1 MTASTPTAA
10 DIIARRLYE
19 AGCRLA
25 FGVPGGEV
33 LSMVDALTRAGI
45 RFVLTKHE
53 NGAGF
58 MAEGVYS
65 STGAPGILVAT
76 LGPGVANAATVV
88 ANAEQDR
95 VPLIVLTGCVD
106 DADLPS
112 YPHQIFDHAQ
122 LLEPITKAS
131 FRLSDGTADVL
142 ADKALAV
149 ALGGRPG
156 PVHIDLPV
164 SAARAVFSKAE
175 CRHYSPPAAVVPAPG
190 AALDQARRW
199 LSESHRPL
207 MIAGMDVLHHTASE
221 SVVRFAE
228 RFGIPLI
235 TTYKAKG
242 VLPEDHALS
251 LGGAGLS
258 PAADRH
264 LLPLVEAADLI
275 LLAGYDPIEMRTG
288 WRNVWDPTSK
298 RIIEFSAV
306 PNDHYMHQATLNFV
320 CHVGTGL
327 DSLADGVSPG
337 ATWSGGEPAAA
348 KQALQAVYRLNEAW
362 GPAAVVSTVR
372 GVLARDGIATVDS
385 GAHRILQS
393 QIWESYMPHTLLQ
406 SVGLGA
412 MGCALPLAIGAKL
425 ALPDRQ
431 VLCFT
436 GDAGL
441 EMIMGELATLRDL
454 KLAIPIVVFAD
465 ASLALIELKQR
476 AMKLD
481 NIGVDF
487 DATDFVA
494 LGRAL
499 GGRGVAAESREAL
512 DRELREAFQA
522 DTFTI
527 ISCPIDRQAYDG
539 RI

>member
-1 MTASTPTAA
+1 MSASTPTAV
-10 DIIARRLYE
+10 DIIARRFYE

-25 FGVPGGEV
+25 FGIPGGEV

-95 VPLIVLTGCVD
+95 VPLIFLTGCVD
-106 DADLPS
+106 DADLLS

-122 LLEPITKAS
+122 LLAPITKAS

-164 SAARAVFSKAE
+164 SAARAVFSKTE
-175 CRHYSPPAAVVPAPG
+175 CRRHAPPAAVAPAPG
-190 AALDQARRW
+190 PALDQARRW

-221 SVVRFAE
+221 SAVRFAE
-228 RFGIPLI
+228 RFGVPLI

-275 LLAGYDPIEMRTG
+275 ILAGYDPIEMRTG
-288 WRNVWDPTSK
+288 WRNVWDPSSK
-298 RIIEFSAV
+298 QVIEFAAV

-327 DSLADGVSPG
+327 DSLAD
-337 ATWSGGEPAAA
+337 
-348 KQALQAVYRLNEAW
+348 

-385 GAHRILQS
+385 GAHRILQT
-393 QIWESYMPHTLLQ
+393 QMWECYMPHTLLQ

-481 NIGVDF
+481 SVGVDF

-499 GGRGVAAESREAL
+499 GGRGVAADSREAL

-527 ISCPIDRQAYDG
+527 ISCPIDGRAYDG